1 MDSADY
7 SYGEGA
13 TNFPD
18 KTAGGVSKLGG
29 ITFGTDEDSFHS
41 DEFDREL
48 GKALAVGAARRQ
60 QSKKDKGFLAR
71 NLLSAADENLSPD
84 SSTEPNRYRD
94 NGETSEK
101 ASGVDQPRS
110 QRNTNASNLQSGSRP
125 TINHP
130 NTPSRVTTRP
140 GRPANTFDKLSPVAV
155 RNVSSKRKPSR
166 IGSSRLHNGQ
176 TSSDSP
182 DGTALEDS
190 NMSSIH
196 QTLNDSAAFALSPPA
211 SPEVSRRSSSNG
223 GASQPVTGKKN
234 ASGILPKRSLASDTS
249 RGKGAHLTLRE
260 QEKVI
265 DEVKKENFNLKLK
278 IYFLEDRLAKLAPDQ
293 VDLALKE
300 NVEIKVE
307 FQTVRQELK
316 RYKRL
321 LLEAERAI
329 AQAKAE
335 RDEVILQQTL
345 QSQTGSPRLQD
356 KAAIT
361 RLESELRQ
369 CQEQLETTKTANAKK
384 VSDLE
389 AELRQSKGKLGKG
402 FHQDTEISSMQ
413 ARGNNKANQP
423 RLRQNQNIEDWVK
436 EEHLLEIK
444 NLKSELTEE
453 RQSREDLM
461 ADHQDLK
468 FQLLEAQNALHDTR
482 YAGRRTSRVDELGT
496 ASDTMSRT
504 HSRLDDH
511 DEYRKSTNTP
521 ASTAASANRIKDL
534 KKEVDN
540 MYSQM
545 AILEDENA
553 SLRSQITAQVT
564 MLTTRNTEKEKLQ
577 DQVHNLKRQVI
588 ELEEDLQRGD
598 CEIEKIQNRN
608 NDPIEGDELREELN
622 LYRDKLASALL
633 NLEKR
638 EKEIDELNQE
648 LQERENLYAQQM
660 DQVNQECSTDLESAK
675 AEMDQLQ
682 DMIDERED
690 QLERLSEQLRGIVLL
705 QENTER
711 SLRETNAKL
720 ETKSQDLEAALNELE
735 ATQSDL
741 KEIGAGN
748 LELAAEVEEK
758 EALVNNLN
766 NELDELDRETSNR
779 TAVHDQ
785 VVAKLKQKLSNTK
798 SELNE
803 LTIQYESCQSEVKFL
818 REKHEELALRQAEME
833 ERRRS
838 EADVRRKLERDV
850 DDLERELRDAREE
863 NSMQI
868 LAMKKEKREI
878 QASFQQMLD
887 AKQKALSQAE
897 SDLAHAKGRLEAR
910 EEDVEKMQAALK
922 TVETESFRIN
932 ESQSHDR
939 FSLELEIER
948 LHRDLANAAKDSSE
962 AKLDVSK
969 AQNESRALNSKV
981 ITLQQERDELSDQLD
996 QVKESRRQLNE
1007 NFEEQSK
1014 TIRQVQNELASAK
1027 DRIQTLEDDLSQ
1039 DHKRLSKTETQYRE
1053 QLSERNTLLLTIYQ
1067 YIDKL
1072 VNSGSSLK
1080 KSGGQSDAKPF
1091 SNFSVF
1097 HDCVINRLRSLSAIQ
1112 SGFDTKIK
1120 EFENRL
1126 EKQYA
1131 SLKRQHDSR
1140 MRQLDQFETTIKA
1153 ATDTQRQWRARLTTK
1168 QGEVESARE
1177 TTSELQKQINSL
1189 KQRASLSGT
1198 SPGSITEHKQA
1209 VNRASQLEKRL
1220 LATQTQLKT
1229 AEEKLNEAKVKVAT
1243 AEGSWQARL
1252 RELQERNRELEEKVK
1267 RERQGAKE
1275 RMNELTTQV
1284 QNLKEQV
1291 DASDRRGKQLD
1302 SVIKG
1307 NAGTST

>member
-7 SYGEGA
+7 SYGEGV
-13 TNFPD
+13 TNLPD
-18 KTAGGVSKLGG
+18 KTGGGVSKLGG

-71 NLLSAADENLSPD
+71 NLTSTADVNLSPD
-84 SSTEPNRYRD
+84 SSSEPNRYRD

-101 ASGVDQPRS
+101 AGGADQLRN
-110 QRNTNASNLQSGSRP
+110 QRNTNAPNPQSGTRP

-130 NTPSRVTTRP
+130 NTPSRVTTRSH
-140 GRPANTFDKLSPVAV
+140 RPANTFDKLSPITS
-155 RNVSSKRKPSR
+155 RNPSSKRRPSR
-166 IGSSRLHNGQ
+166 AGASRLHNGP
-176 TSSDSP
+176 TSPDSP
-182 DGTALEDS
+182 EGHAPEDS

-223 GASQPVTGKKN
+223 GGSQLLAGKKPT
-234 ASGILPKRSLASDTS
+234 SSTLPKRSLASDTS

-356 KAAIT
+356 KATIS

-369 CQEQLETTKTANAKK
+369 CQEQLTATKTANAKK

-389 AELRQSKGKLGKG
+389 ADLRQSKAKLGKG
-402 FHQDTEISSMQ
+402 FHQDTEVSSLQ
-413 ARGNNKANQP
+413 ARNNNKANEP
-423 RLRQNQNIEDWVK
+423 RLRQNQNIDDWVK

-461 ADHQDLK
+461 ADHQDLR

-482 YAGRRTSRVDELGT
+482 YAGRRSNRVDDLGV

-511 DEYRKSTNTP
+511 DEYGRRSTNTP
-521 ASTAASANRIKDL
+521 ASTTASANRIKDL

-540 MYSQM
+540 MHSQM

-564 MLTTRNTEKEKLQ
+564 MLTTRNSEKDKLQ

-675 AEMDQLQ
+675 AEMDHLQ

-690 QLERLSEQLRGIVLL
+690 QLERLSEQLRGIVVL

-711 SLRETNAKL
+711 SLRDTNAKL
-720 ETKSQDLEAALNELE
+720 ETKSQDLETALNELE

-748 LELAAEVEEK
+748 RELAAEVEEK
-758 EALVNNLN
+758 ETLINSLTS
-766 NELDELDRETSNR
+766 ELDELDREASNR
-779 TAVHDQ
+779 TAVHEQ
-785 VVAKLKQKLSNTK
+785 VVSKLKQKLSNTK

-838 EADVRRKLERDV
+838 EADARRRLERDV
-850 DDLERELRDAREE
+850 EDLERELRDAREE

-868 LAMKKEKREI
+868 LGMKKEKREI

-897 SDLAHAKGRLEAR
+897 SELAHAKGRLEAR

-948 LHRDLANAAKDSSE
+948 LHRDLANAAKDLSE

-969 AQNESRALNSKV
+969 AQNESRSLNSKV
-981 ITLQQERDELSDQLD
+981 ITLQQERDEMNDQLD

-1014 TIRQVQNELASAK
+1014 TIRQAQNELASAK

-1080 KSGGQSDAKPF
+1080 KAGGQSDAKPF

-1097 HDCVINRLRSLSAIQ
+1097 HDCVINRLRTLSAIQ

-1177 TTSELQKQINSL
+1177 TASELQKQISSL
-1189 KQRASLSGT
+1189 KQRASLSGS

-1229 AEEKLNEAKVKVAT
+1229 AEEKLSEAKVKVAT

-1302 SVIKG
+1302 SVIKTQQG
-1307 NAGTST
+1307 